1 MRPRLHDDVAD
12 IRYISIH
19 APLTGCDASSSYVH
33 ETWFQISIHAPLT
46 GCDQYN
52 EPPTLSRL
60 KISIHAPLTG
70 CDSARRFHWHCCYNF
85 NPRTPYG
92 MRLRGLKD
100 LGLVGSI
107 SIHAPLTGCDMIK
120 SYGTCAFYISIHA
133 PLTGCDKTLT
143 LMHFLVMQFQS
154 THPLRDATSGWFGDL
169 WHLRNF
175 NPRTPYGMRR
185 FRIHNFDNRSTYFN
199 PRTPYGMRLYMWY
212 IV

>member
-33 ETWFQISIHAPLT
+33 ETWFQ
-46 GCDQYN
+46 
-52 EPPTLSRL
+52 
-60 KISIHAPLTG
+60 ISIHAPLTG

-133 PLTGCDKTLT
+133 PLTGCDTFQLIHALSSIYFNPRTPYGMRQEVNIKGYIDVAISIHAPLTGCDEDGTLLT
-143 LMHFLVMQFQS
+143 YRKLIFQS
-154 THPLRDATSGWFGDL
+154 THPLRDATMS
-169 WHLRNF
+169 
-175 NPRTPYGMRR
+175 
-185 FRIHNFDNRSTYFN
+185 I
-199 PRTPYGMRLYMWY
+199 
-212 IV
+212 